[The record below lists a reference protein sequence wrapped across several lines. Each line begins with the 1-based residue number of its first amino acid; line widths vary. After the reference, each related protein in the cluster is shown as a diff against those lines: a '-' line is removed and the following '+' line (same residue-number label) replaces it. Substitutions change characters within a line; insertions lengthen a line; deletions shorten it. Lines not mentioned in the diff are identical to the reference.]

1 MGDSQNCNLGD
12 EQSFRTL
19 LQGVADLQSSA
30 CDIDIERQDKQTSIF
45 QEERDKSIN
54 NKNNEE
60 EESLKII
67 KQTTDVA
74 RLAMILIVRG
84 LQICATV
91 ASNKSKCVSSFSSA
105 ISYIRQQRDEYKP
118 PEHLLLEWERNAVL
132 IDMFTSD
139 EGLYC
144 NKRIAQDMF
153 NICMETF
160 DWLRSLANNNK

>member
-1 MGDSQNCNLGD
+1 MDDSQNCNLAD
-12 EQSFRTL
+12 EQSFRSL

-91 ASNKSKCVSSFSSA
+91 ASNKSKCFSSFSSA
-105 ISYIRQQRDEYKP
+105 LSYIRQQQDLYRP
-118 PEHLLLEWERNAVL
+118 PAHLLLEWERNVVL
-132 IDMFTSD
+132 FDMFTSD